1 MKSNMYIIENTVP
14 SEVCD
19 EFNTIILNKVKPEE
33 AQIGTSEEMKTVKDR
48 RNSTV
53 RWVKPEH
60 HEVWVKSFD
69 LLKTPLR

>member
-1 MKSNMYIIENTVP
+1 MYIIENTVP

-53 RWVKPEH
+53 
-60 HEVWVKSFD
+60 
-69 LLKTPLR
+69 